1 VTANTINLGADLG
14 AMGAAL
20 KLLIGGSILLY
31 VALFGIFSV
40 LLEVFVRYSRY
51 VSVLKWLSL
60 SLFAYVA
67 TLFAVKLDWFDIG
80 YHLFVPQISWTGAYF
95 TVVVAV
101 FGTTISPYCF
111 FWQAEEEV
119 EDEQEKPLAQPL
131 KRAPKQAP
139 FELARIRLDTWTGM
153 AFRT

>member
-1 VTANTINLGADLG
+1 
-14 AMGAAL
+14 M
-20 KLLIGGSILLY
+20 
-31 VALFGIFSV
+31 
-40 LLEVFVRYSRY
+40 
-51 VSVLKWLSL
+51 SL

-67 TLFAVKLDWFDIG
+67 TLFAVQLDWRDIG

-111 FWQAEEEV
+111 FWQAEEEA
-119 EDEQEKPLAQPL
+119 EEEKEKPQAQPL

-139 FELARIRLDTWTGM
+139 FELARIRLDTWSGM
-153 AFRT
+153 AFSNVIALCIVLTTAATLYAHGITDIQT